1 MVFVDSL
8 MFGLV
13 LYIWSIKI
21 RNVNLENIKC
31 MMPSN
36 LNPKDGLWCRH
47 ETRKKLTYRQKAYVL
62 YVRRHQSGI
71 NCRHKYKVITLITS
85 AGV

>member
-1 MVFVDSL
+1 MFFVDSL

-21 RNVNLENIKC
+21 RNVNLENIKR

-36 LNPKDGLWCRH
+36 LNPKVGLWCSARD
-47 ETRKKLTYRQKAYVL
+47 TKKAHLPAKSLCTIR
-62 YVRRHQSGI
+62 
-71 NCRHKYKVITLITS
+71 T
-85 AGV
+85 